1 MKTNERFLAA
11 LRQMNTVM
19 KEDVKAG
26 RKWRYSNSSAKQA
39 HTFAL
44 ARKKGLRYTNCVL
57 GVWWGLRE
65 AGVPDNA
72 LHWMG
77 GIHKIIWTTS
87 NAKKWAEKYFDIIST
102 GGHSVSYL
110 WDHQLLC
117 DGDIFLGFQSMNHT
131 CVFYGGSTGKK
142 SFDSGHSNCSG
153 SGELA
158 EFKRW
163 ISTLTCKNYKVN
175 YILRLKDRAHYR
187 VQAGAFTDINVYNQ
201 EAARLK
207 AAGFPVT
214 RIDEDGMY
222 KIQTGYFSG
231 KSNANRQRDKLITKG
246 FGAFVKEVD

>member
-44 ARKKGLRYTNCVL
+44 ARQKGKRYTNCVL

-65 AGVPDNA
+65 AGVPDSA

-77 GIHKIIWTTS
+77 GIGKIIWTTS
-87 NAKKWAEKYFDIIST
+87 TAKKNAEKYFEVIST
-102 GGHSVSYL
+102 GGKSVQNLYNTGK
-110 WDHQLLC
+110 LC
-117 DGDIFLGFQSMNHT
+117 DGDVLLGFHSMQHT

-142 SFDSGHSNCSG
+142 SFDSGHSFCDG
-153 SGELA
+153 SGEA
-158 EFKRW
+158 AFRKW
-163 ISTLTCKNYKVN
+163 IGDLTCKNYKVN

-187 VQAGAFTDINVYNQ
+187 VQAGAFTDINVFNS

-231 KSNANRQRDKLITKG
+231 KSNANRQRDKLIAKG

>member
-44 ARKKGLRYTNCVL
+44 ARQKGKRYTNCVL
-57 GVWWGLRE
+57 AVWWGLRE

-77 GIHKIIWTTS
+77 GIGKIIWTTS
-87 NAKKWAEKYFDIIST
+87 TAKKNAEKYFEIIST
-102 GGHSVSYL
+102 GGKTVS
-110 WDHQLLC
+110 QLFNAGKLC
-117 DGDIFLGFQSMNHT
+117 DGDVLLGFHSMQHT

-142 SFDSGHSNCSG
+142 SFDSGHSFCDG
-153 SGELA
+153 SGEA
-158 EFKRW
+158 AFRKW
-163 ISTLTCKNYKVN
+163 IGDLTCKNYKVN

-214 RIDEDGMY
+214 RIDEDGMH
-222 KIQTGYFSG
+222 KIQIGFFSG
-231 KSNANRQRDKLITKG
+231 KSNANRMRDKAITKG

>member
-26 RKWRYSNSSAKQA
+26 RKWRYSNSSAKQE
-39 HTFAL
+39 HTFDK
-44 ARKKGLRYTNCVL
+44 ARSTGKRFTNCVL
-57 GVWWGLRE
+57 AVWWALRM
-65 AGVPDNA
+65 AGVPDLA

-77 GIHKIIWTTS
+77 GIGKIIWTTS
-87 NAKKWAEKYFDIIST
+87 TAKENAKKYFDIINT

-117 DGDIFLGFQSMNHT
+117 DGDVLLGFQSMNHT

-163 ISTLTCKNYKVN
+163 ISALTSECRPVLSL
-175 YILRLKDRAHYR
+175 ILTSTIRRRRKSKRRDSLSHGLTKTACTKSKS
-187 VQAGAFTDINVYNQ
+187 AFTLASQTLI
-201 EAARLK
+201 
-207 AAGFPVT
+207 GCVT
-214 RIDEDGMY
+214 RQSPRVLVLSLRRWID
-222 KIQTGYFSG
+222 
-231 KSNANRQRDKLITKG
+231 
-246 FGAFVKEVD
+246 

>member
-19 KEDVKAG
+19 KEDIKAG

-44 ARKKGLRYTNCVL
+44 ARQKGKRYTNCVL
-57 GVWWGLRE
+57 AVWWGLRE
-65 AGVPDNA
+65 AGIPDNA

-77 GIHKIIWTTS
+77 GIGKIIWTTS
-87 NAKKWAEKYFDIIST
+87 TAKKNAEKYFEVIST
-102 GGHSVSYL
+102 GGKTVLSLYNAGK
-110 WDHQLLC
+110 LC
-117 DGDIFLGFQSMNHT
+117 DGDVLLGFHSMQHT
-131 CVFYGGSTGKK
+131 CVFFGGSTGKK

-163 ISTLTCKNYKVN
+163 ISALTCKNYKVN

-207 AAGFPVT
+207 AAGFAVVQV
-214 RIDEDGMY
+214 IEDGYY
-222 KIQTGYFSG
+222 KIQCGLFSG
-231 KSNANRQRDKLITKG
+231 KSNANRLCDRLKAKG
-246 FGAFVKEVD
+246 FDAFVKEVD